1 MDDYA
6 QDLRR
11 LFNRA
16 YPSAQQGTSEV
27 ESMGRSV
34 LAYQFVAGLR
44 SDIKI
49 KVAGTEGN
57 FEQLLMK
64 ARFEEVKIRDLID
77 PKPKSVSNV
86 SSTASIH
93 QTKAGQTPPRD
104 RGQRGDRGPR
114 SGSLSKF
121 GDRSICFT
129 CGASGHFA
137 KQCPQRGK
145 QKSSETPG

>member
-49 KVAGTEGN
+49 KVSGTEGN
-57 FEQLLMK
+57 FEQLLIK
-64 ARFEEVKIRDLID
+64 ARFEEAKIRDFID

-93 QTKAGQTPPRD
+93 QTKAGQTPP
-104 RGQRGDRGPR
+104 
-114 SGSLSKF
+114 
-121 GDRSICFT
+121 
-129 CGASGHFA
+129 
-137 KQCPQRGK
+137 
-145 QKSSETPG
+145 